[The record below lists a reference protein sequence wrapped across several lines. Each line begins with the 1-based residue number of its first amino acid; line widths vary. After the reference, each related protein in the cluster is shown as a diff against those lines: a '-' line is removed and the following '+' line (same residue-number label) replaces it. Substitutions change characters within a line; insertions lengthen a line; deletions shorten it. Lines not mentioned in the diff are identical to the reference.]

1 MLRPRLS
8 SVALCAVA
16 AIPTFVLA
24 SSSARAQAPQPA
36 KAAAVFAN
44 GMAQV
49 VPAFQDSTQ
58 WIRQEL
64 WVETNFDSDH
74 DGKPDRVHVDVTR
87 PRQTETEGLRV
98 PVLYGSSPYYAGTS
112 REQVNWNVQQELN
125 DQPQPRGLMA
135 EPPYLANRSRISNAL
150 VNEWV
155 PRGFAVVHSEA
166 TGTGRSQGCPT
177 VGDIPERMPMK
188 FVVDWLN
195 GRAKGFTTETGNEQ
209 VKATSW
215 STGKVGMIGTSY
227 EGTLPLAAAT
237 TGVKGL
243 EVVVP
248 VSPNTSYYH
257 YYRSNGLVR
266 SPGGYLGEDV
276 DVLYN
281 FIASGDSTGRANCH
295 ALYTDGIFAGPKG
308 QDRATGDYNDFWASR
323 DLLPYVKNIKAAV
336 LLAHGLND
344 YNVVPEHS
352 VRIYDEMKARGLPV
366 SMYLHQGGHGGNPPA
381 DMLNRWFSHY
391 LYGVDNGVEKDPPV
405 WIVQDAAAQ
414 EPRAVAAAAA
424 ARAAALAADSGRGGD
439 PAATGAGR
447 GRGRGRGGIVTP
459 PTPFVS
465 FPVPGSVPVVFHPT
479 SGGTSIASLALTATS
494 GTDKLVD
501 DASKSG
507 SMYAMMDQS
516 QNRLIYATPTFT
528 DTVHISG
535 TPRVTLRIASSAP
548 AANLSVWLV
557 MLPYDSTRAGSQ
569 SHTGIVTRG
578 WADPQNYRSL
588 TKGGNYDSKRP
599 GEKLVPGKS
608 YDLTFDLQPD
618 DEFVPAGKRLA
629 VMIMSS
635 DREFTLW
642 PKAGTELTIDLAHSS
657 FSIPVVGGTT
667 ALEKAG
673 MR

>member
-1 MLRPRLS
+1 MHALTGRRL
-8 SVALCAVA
+8 VVVA
-16 AIPTFVLA
+16 AAGAIALLARSAAAQAPKAAPTFV
-24 SSSARAQAPQPA
+24 
-36 KAAAVFAN
+36 N
-44 GMAQV
+44 GMAQI
-49 VPAFQDSTQ
+49 VPAFQDSST

-64 WVETNFDSDH
+64 WVETSFDSDR
-74 DGKPDRVHVDVTR
+74 DGKMDRVHVDVTR
-87 PRQTETEGLRV
+87 PRQTDTEGLKV
-98 PVLYGSSPYYAGTS
+98 SILYGSSPYYAGTA
-112 REQVNWNVQQELN
+112 RGQVNWDVNLELN
-125 DQPQPRGLMA
+125 ATPLPRGVMA
-135 EPPYLANRSRISNAL
+135 SPAYRADRTRISNAL

-155 PRGFAVVHSEA
+155 QRGFAVVHSEA
-166 TGTGRSQGCPT
+166 PGTGRSQGCPT
-177 VGDIPERMPMK
+177 VGDDPERLPMK

-195 GRAKGFTTETGNEQ
+195 GRAKGYTTPTGNEE

-276 DVLYN
+276 DVLYD
-281 FIASGDSTGRANCH
+281 FVASGDSTGRANC
-295 ALYTDGIFAGPKG
+295 DKIWKNGIFAGAKG
-308 QDRATGDYNDFWASR
+308 QDRATGDYNEFWSKR
-323 DLLPYVKNIKAAV
+323 DLLPFVKNIKAAV

-352 VRIYDEMKARGLPV
+352 VRIYNEMKARHLPV

-391 LYGVDNGVEKDPPV
+391 LYDVDNGVEKDPPV

-424 ARAAALAADSGRGGD
+424 AAAAVAQAAAGGGRGGD
-439 PAATGAGR
+439 STAAAIGR
-447 GRGRGRGGIVTP
+447 GRGRGRGVVVA
-459 PTPFVS
+459 PTAFAS
-465 FPVPGSVPVVFHPT
+465 FPVPGAVPVVFRPT
-479 SGGTSIASLALTATS
+479 SGGNGVARLSLGRAVA

-501 DASKSG
+501 DVAMSG
-507 SMYAMMDQS
+507 SGAASIEQS
-516 QNRLIYATPTFT
+516 THRLLYATPVFS
-528 DTVHISG
+528 DTVHVSG
-535 TPRVTLRIASSAP
+535 TPRVTLRVSSNAP

-557 MLPYDSTRAGSQ
+557 MLPYDSTRAGSS
-569 SHTGIVTRG
+569 SHTGLITRG
-578 WADPQNYRSL
+578 WADIQNYKSL
-588 TKGGNYDSKRP
+588 TKGGNYDSKLP
-599 GEKLVPGKS
+599 GEKLVPGKF

-629 VMIMSS
+629 VMMMSS

-642 PKAGTELTIDLAHSS
+642 PKPGTELTIDLAKSS
-657 FSIPVVGGTT
+657 FSIPIVGGVG
-667 ALEKAG
+667 ALNKAG
-673 MR
+673 MK

>member
-1 MLRPRLS
+1 
-8 SVALCAVA
+8 
-16 AIPTFVLA
+16 
-24 SSSARAQAPQPA
+24 
-36 KAAAVFAN
+36 
-44 GMAQV
+44 
-49 VPAFQDSTQ
+49 
-58 WIRQEL
+58 
-64 WVETNFDSDH
+64 
-74 DGKPDRVHVDVTR
+74 
-87 PRQTETEGLRV
+87 
-98 PVLYGSSPYYAGTS
+98 
-112 REQVNWNVQQELN
+112 
-125 DQPQPRGLMA
+125 
-135 EPPYLANRSRISNAL
+135 
-150 VNEWV
+150 
-155 PRGFAVVHSEA
+155 
-166 TGTGRSQGCPT
+166 
-177 VGDIPERMPMK
+177 
-188 FVVDWLN
+188 
-195 GRAKGFTTETGNEQ
+195 

-276 DVLYN
+276 DVLYD
-281 FIASGDSTGRANCH
+281 FIASGDSAGRANCD
-295 ALYTDGIFAGPKG
+295 ALYKNGIFAAPKG
-308 QDRATGDYNDFWASR
+308 QDRATGDYNDFWAKR
-323 DLLPYVKNIKAAV
+323 DLLPHVKDIKAAV
-336 LLAHGLND
+336 LLAHGFND

-352 VRIYDEMKARGLPV
+352 VRIYNEMKAHGLPV

-424 ARAAALAADSGRGGD
+424 AAAAAQAAMQAGGGAGRGADS
-439 PAATGAGR
+439 AAAGAGR
-447 GRGRGRGGIVTP
+447 GRGRGRGGVVTP
-459 PTPFVS
+459 PTPFAS
-465 FPVPGSVPVVFHPT
+465 FPVPGSVPVVFHPST
-479 SGGTSIASLALTATS
+479 GGTNIANLSLTSARSGGT
-494 GTDKLVD
+494 DKVVD
-501 DASKSG
+501 DVGKSG

-516 QNRLIYATPTFT
+516 QNRLLYATPTFS

-557 MLPYDSTRAGSQ
+557 MLPYDSARVGSQ
-569 SHTGIVTRG
+569 SHAGLITRG
-578 WADPQNYRSL
+578 WADPQNYKAL
-588 TKGGNYDSKRP
+588 TKGGNYDSKAA
-599 GEKLVPGKS
+599 GEKLAPGKF

-642 PKAGTELTIDLAHSS
+642 PKAGTELTVDLAHSS
-657 FSIPVVGGTT
+657 FSVPIVGGTT